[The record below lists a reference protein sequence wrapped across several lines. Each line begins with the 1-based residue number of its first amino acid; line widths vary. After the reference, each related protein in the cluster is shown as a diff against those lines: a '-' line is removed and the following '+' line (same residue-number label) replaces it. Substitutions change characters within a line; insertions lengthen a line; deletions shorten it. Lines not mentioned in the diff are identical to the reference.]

1 MSQKLRGY
9 INCKI
14 RYKCLT
20 KKKEKT
26 MFYTIDTFD
35 KLFKELAKEPTYDYK
50 TSQFEVEVLEN
61 GKQQVIINTLG
72 HSPKNIQVD
81 VTEEFVHITAKK
93 EEGTSRF
100 VKDIDLKLTVGT
112 DYDGTKS
119 EAKFENGLLVLL
131 IDKKNERKSRTLKIS
146 Y

>member
-1 MSQKLRGY
+1 
-9 INCKI
+9 
-14 RYKCLT
+14 
-20 KKKEKT
+20 
-26 MFYTIDTFD
+26 MFYTLDAFD
-35 KLFKELAKEPTYDYK
+35 KLFKDLAKEPTYDYK

-61 GKQQVIINTLG
+61 GKQQVTINTLG
-72 HSPKNIQVD
+72 HSPKNIQVGVNED
-81 VTEEFVHITAKK
+81 FVHITAEK

-100 VKDIDLKLTVGT
+100 IKDINLKLTVGT

-131 IDKKNERKSRTLKIS
+131 IDKKNERKSKTLKIS

>member
-1 MSQKLRGY
+1 MTQSNHRQ
-9 INCKI
+9 
-14 RYKCLT
+14 T
-20 KKKEKT
+20 
-26 MFYTIDTFD
+26 DV
-35 KLFKELAKEPTYDYK
+35 A
-50 TSQFEVEVLEN
+50 Q
-61 GKQQVIINTLG
+61 
-72 HSPKNIQVD
+72 H
-81 VTEEFVHITAKK
+81 VTEEFVHITAEK

-100 VKDIDLKLTVGT
+100 VKDVNLKLTVGN